1 MFTHRLFQLLIALG
15 LVLAVTFTVRE
26 AVATTAIASEI
37 DAAAMCAS
45 LPSRY
50 SIRTEYVQEANM
62 WVVQT
67 EQGPTGVDGGLLDLL
82 SDYRTCSR

>member
-1 MFTHRLFQLLIALG
+1 MSTNRFFQLMIALG

-26 AVATTAIASEI
+26 AVATAAMTSEM
-37 DAAAMCAS
+37 DAASACAR

-50 SIRTEYVQEANM
+50 SIRTEYVQEVGI
-62 WVVQT
+62 WVAKT
-67 EQGPTGVDGGLLDLL
+67 EQGPTGVDGGLLDLM